1 MPGEDLKC
9 SIDGL
14 DIGPPIF
21 PAINGVPGAPEMVDV
36 VISERGTARLAS
48 TLYQER
54 VNKSNFKLLKD
65 VTYLASI
72 NKVGLSCQD

>member
-1 MPGEDLKC
+1 
-9 SIDGL
+9 
-14 DIGPPIF
+14 
-21 PAINGVPGAPEMVDV
+21 MVDV

-54 VNKSNFKLLKD
+54 VDKSNFKLLKD